1 MRTKIRKILQGRK
14 NVQTAPNSFL
24 IKQCN
29 ILSQSNVLLEFL
41 GMRKDKNTNISI
53 IYKRSSKKSTLV
65 FKAFKETLKIL
76 VLRSIL
82 TSTDYF
88 VLPSVITVSSES
100 LLFAH
105 RSSEHTSEIR
115 VYCLQYAPQVS
126 AICISGL
133 PNEFKTDASPLLLI

>member
-41 GMRKDKNTNISI
+41 GMRKDKNTNISV
-53 IYKRSSKKSTLV
+53 IYIQSSKHRFKSIIQR
-65 FKAFKETLKIL
+65 KIL
-76 VLRSIL
+76 VIRSIL

-115 VYCLQYAPQVS
+115 VYCLQYPPQAS
-126 AICISGL
+126 AICIL
-133 PNEFKTDASPLLLI
+133 DYPMNLRQTHHLFC

>member
-41 GMRKDKNTNISI
+41 GMRKDKNINISV
-53 IYKRSSKKSTLV
+53 IYIQSSKHRFKSIIQR
-65 FKAFKETLKIL
+65 KIL
-76 VLRSIL
+76 VIRSIL

-88 VLPSVITVSSES
+88 VRPSVKQLAQKACFSPIARRSTPQKTGFIVFNILHKLLPYVFWIT
-100 LLFAH
+100 
-105 RSSEHTSEIR
+105 
-115 VYCLQYAPQVS
+115 Q
-126 AICISGL
+126 
-133 PNEFKTDASPLLLI
+133 

>member
-41 GMRKDKNTNISI
+41 GMRKDKNTNISV
-53 IYKRSSKKSTLV
+53 IYIQSSKHRFKSIIQR
-65 FKAFKETLKIL
+65 KIL
-76 VLRSIL
+76 VIRSIL

-88 VLPSVITVSSES
+88 VRPSVITVSSES

-105 RSSEHTSEIR
+105 RSSEHTSENR
-115 VYCLQYAPQVS
+115 VYCLQYAPQAS